1 MVCSL
6 LQAVDCRQCV
16 SHCEGVLLQVPG
28 VACSCPDPPVESVVC
43 VFRLSVYVQ
52 VVGCLLSSP
61 GCRLQAVCVAL

>member
-1 MVCSL
+1 M
-6 LQAVDCRQCV
+6 

-28 VACSCPDPPVESVVC
+28 VACSCPGPPVESVVC